1 MKEFAA
7 LRPKTCSYLT
17 DTNGKDKKAKDTNK
31 CVWKQK
37 FKFESY
43 KNCLEATQR
52 KNKIN
57 QL

>member
-7 LRPKTCSYLT
+7 LRPKTWSYLT
-17 DTNGKDKKAKDTNK
+17 DTNGKDKKAKDTR
-31 CVWKQK
+31 
-37 FKFESY
+37 
-43 KNCLEATQR
+43 ATQR